1 MRKIIKIFKKKLEKD
16 NQRKKLFISSKKSLQ
31 KSVTLTSSKIL
42 SEKYSSKDTQIIL
55 LEITNNL
62 TKKLLLNKRKTNCIR
77 LYVGYQNDE
86 LPGLKLTLNLREAT
100 DSSSQ
105 IIKTIIKSYQ
115 ENVNKDG
122 LVKKIGISF
131 SVQ

>member
-1 MRKIIKIFKKKLEKD
+1 MRKIIKKFKKKLEK
-16 NQRKKLFISSKKSLQ
+16 NSQRTELFLSSRKLSQ
-31 KSVTLTSSKIL
+31 KSTMLTSSKIL
-42 SEKYSSKDTQIIL
+42 AEKYSSKETQIIL

-62 TKKLLLNKRKTNCIR
+62 TKKMLLNKEKTNCIR
-77 LYVGYQNDE
+77 LYIGYQNDE
-86 LPGLKLTLNLREAT
+86 LPGLKLTLNLKEAT

-105 IIKTIIKSYQ
+105 IIKTIIKNYQ

-122 LVKKIGISF
+122 FVQKIGISF